1 LTILANRFFELFSH
15 LTSELRLD
23 QRFYRWEPRIYWGQ
37 YLANSGSFSDL
48 HNSNHIEGTMRDM
61 LSSPSF
67 WLSVAIGFI
76 LVWFICQIG

>member
-1 LTILANRFFELFSH
+1 MTILANRFFELHSH

-23 QRFYRWEPRIYWGQ
+23 QRFSRWDARIYWVAQ
-37 YLANSGSFSDL
+37 FAISNPYRTI
-48 HNSNHIEGTMRDM
+48 HNSNHLEGTMRDM